1 MLPREIIKN
10 IITKP
15 TTRSE
20 DTAIREMKELT
31 SMGYHDKA
39 LKSMIISQEDA
50 ILSLEKMN
58 ILKKTAFYEYYLNG
72 FNQSSYNLEGD
83 LLYGLSEILEDYKK
97 PFWSSQ
103 YPGIEKRY
111 LRLSSIEG
119 EWSYFYDKETDALY
133 GVDWGGMDDFMAGKL
148 KPLFTSFYDFLEWY
162 YSEEDED

>member
-58 ILKKTAFYEYYLNG
+58 ILKK
-72 FNQSSYNLEGD
+72 QH
-83 LLYGLSEILEDYKK
+83 
-97 PFWSSQ
+97 
-103 YPGIEKRY
+103 
-111 LRLSSIEG
+111 
-119 EWSYFYDKETDALY
+119 
-133 GVDWGGMDDFMAGKL
+133 FMS
-148 KPLFTSFYDFLEWY
+148 TI
-162 YSEEDED
+162 